1 MRTSREIEFNNCRC
15 NGSFEEPTICPVCDH
30 ALKPQELALHAFQN
44 EHNEWFL
51 SGFYLCR
58 ACFQTFVTLH
68 RCHVEDIC
76 HKYRS
81 SLIYAEPQRFHA
93 QPFDKNICALSPQ
106 FVKIYNQALA
116 ADEFGLDEI
125 AGLGYRKSIEYLLK
139 DYLCR
144 QDPSNSDAIKS
155 EFLGKAI
162 GRIKEVRIKT
172 LTERAVW
179 IGNDEAHYVRKHQ
192 KLDIDDMKRFIDALL
207 HYVASE
213 LTFEEALAI
222 KSER

>member
-1 MRTSREIEFNNCRC
+1 MQTSREIEFNNCRC
-15 NGSFEEPTICPVCDH
+15 NGSFDEPTICPVCGH
-30 ALKPQELALHAFQN
+30 AIKPQELAFQPFQN
-44 EHNEWFL
+44 SHNEWFL
-51 SGFYLCR
+51 SGFYLCC

-81 SLIYAEPQRFHA
+81 SLIYAEPKRFHGQA
-93 QPFDKNICALSPQ
+93 FDETISELSPQ
-106 FVKIYNQALA
+106 FVKIYNQALV
-116 ADEFGLDEI
+116 ADELGLDEI

-144 QDPSNSDAIKS
+144 QDSSNSDTIKS

-162 GRIKEVRIKT
+162 ERIKEVRIKT
-172 LTERAVW
+172 LAERAVW
-179 IGNDEAHYVRKHQ
+179 IGNDETHYVRKHQ

-207 HYVASE
+207 HYVESE

-222 KSER
+222 KPER